1 MATVRWTPQR
11 MDQLERAARDG
22 RRVMLMRRGTEY
34 VILARRVTS
43 AGRHEALVGQLPI
56 TGEELVFLLHELE
69 DFQVIG

>member
-1 MATVRWTPQR
+1 
-11 MDQLERAARDG
+11 MDQLERAVRDG

-34 VILARRVTS
+34 VVLARRMTS
-43 AGRHEALVGQLPI
+43 SGRHEALVGQLPI